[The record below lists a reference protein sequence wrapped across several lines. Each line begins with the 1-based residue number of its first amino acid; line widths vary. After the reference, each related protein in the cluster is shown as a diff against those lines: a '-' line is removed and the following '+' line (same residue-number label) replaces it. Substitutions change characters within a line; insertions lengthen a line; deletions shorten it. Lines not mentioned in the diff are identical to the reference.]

1 MAGLDGGFM
10 KTTGMRRGI
19 AMAMGAAVLTGAA
32 GLAPAQDTPTYKCYS
47 RGQVVYSQLPC
58 NGGKEV
64 GSATARKTDKHTPPP
79 QDRAKIARRAQLTPE
94 AREECR
100 ALEVRIKE
108 QDTEFKAMGP
118 TATVQ
123 DETPLVK
130 SKLRFNELKC

>member
-1 MAGLDGGFM
+1 MKETGMHREIATALGAAALMGMAGL
-10 KTTGMRRGI
+10 
-19 AMAMGAAVLTGAA
+19 AL
-32 GLAPAQDTPTYKCYS
+32 AQDTPTYKCYS
-47 RGQVVYSQLPC
+47 RGQIVYTQLPC

-64 GSATARKTDKHTPPP
+64 GPATARKTDKYTPPP
-79 QDRAKIARRAQLTPE
+79 QDRAKVARRAQLTPE
-94 AREECR
+94 AREECT

-108 QDTEFKAMGP
+108 QDTEFKAKGP

>member
-1 MAGLDGGFM
+1 M
-10 KTTGMRRGI
+10 KKTGMRRGI
-19 AMAMGAAVLTGAA
+19 TVAMGAAALMAVA

-58 NGGKEV
+58 KGGKEV
-64 GSATARKTDKHTPPP
+64 GSATARKTDKYTPPP
-79 QDRAKIARRAQLTPE
+79 QDRAKVARRAQLTPE
-94 AREECR
+94 AREECS

-108 QDTEFKAMGP
+108 QDAEFKAKGP
-118 TATVQ
+118 AATVQ